1 MSQINDS
8 IAGFLDA
15 LTADLQ
21 RSLSQNQTEEVTVSW
36 SRDQRDVA
44 GEDLAW
50 WSCALSIDPACRI
63 YAGTDPETWKEIKGP
78 GASDTSFDDPQ
89 GTWFAVLSQ
98 SIEQAAKARFGA
110 LVSCSDPGKSDAP
123 SGAWAKIPVEIA
135 RGDSGPV
142 MYLVLSP
149 DLSAALG
156 GSDDTP
162 PSAPERSGVAG
173 RAETNPRGDTNPL
186 EILQHVEIPVSV
198 SFGRTQM
205 RLKDLLGL
213 ANGSVVQLDRE
224 LGDEVEIRVN
234 NCVIARGEVVAV
246 NGNYGIRILGMA
258 SNRNGQD
265 VRGALRG
272 GSTR

>member
-1 MSQINDS
+1 MNDS
-8 IAGFLDA
+8 IASFLDA

-21 RSLSQNQTEEVTVSW
+21 QLLSKDQAEPVTVSW
-36 SRDQRDVA
+36 KADQPDSA
-44 GEDLAW
+44 GSELDW
-50 WSCALSIDPACRI
+50 WSCALTIDPACRI
-63 YAGTDPETWKEIKGP
+63 YAGTDPETWKEIE
-78 GASDTSFDDPQ
+78 GARVAETSFNDPQ
-89 GTWFAVLSQ
+89 GTWFAVLTQ
-98 SIEQAAKARFGA
+98 SIQQAAKARFGA
-110 LVSCSDPGKSDAP
+110 LVACTDPGKSDAP
-123 SGAWAKIPVEIA
+123 SGAWAKIPVEIV

-149 DLSAALG
+149 DLKAALG
-156 GSDDTP
+156 GADDISPAT
-162 PSAPERSGVAG
+162 PERNGVAG
-173 RAETNPRGDTNPL
+173 RAETNPL

-246 NGNYGIRILGMA
+246 DGNYGVRILGMA

-265 VRGALRG
+265 VRGALRAAP
-272 GSTR
+272 TL